1 MLKNCLNSWLSIGFV
16 LSATALAHADPA
28 ELKTFK
34 YGPLDG
40 GTVLHVQS
48 TDNVSWNEL
57 VDGNVYFHGAIDI
70 NTKWPGFVYNKGVGI
85 VLGSCVGAACLTRPV
100 LWSAYAYG
108 RDYYADPVVVTV
120 PTATFTSADREA
132 IIGECNRHLSAD
144 GPTKRHNFEYF
155 MDTTVVADTGQQWTW
170 LGALFQ
176 AEGHYDEDGV
186 WVPDFPAPETF
197 FPEQI
202 NHWKTAAF
210 KINVVCDPVK
220 KPLSNDVAI
229 DFGDYQVNDISLF
242 LSTYVNQNSH
252 PNPATSCKK
261 GEIRVRVKSN
271 QTGLAHFKL
280 WKKIGGDP
288 ASDQDIAVQTNPD
301 GSGGFE
307 GEYTEW
313 VSVDKPTTLQAKVE
327 EIGDVFGIT
336 TEWKDLS
343 LPCKSTGTGGGIS
356 PDTSDYKPTG
366 ALLIGDTGGNK
377 CPRGGQINFSVT
389 ANYSFPMNYEVTCN
403 NGLFQPGV
411 LNPVKNGDKWKGQGK
426 INFINQETQTLSCAL
441 KSKKDGKVWLHA
453 IKSKHF
459 NCTPTIDNAGPGGI
473 AHPQLPDPDAPKAKW
488 EGELTVADSS
498 GLNICPRQGQV
509 FFEVN
514 HNQPDPF
521 DYRISCSNGQLFSG
535 SKTPVSTG
543 GVYKAFGAHN
553 ISVTKQR
560 KIACTLQEKI
570 SNSVYATVAKNDN
583 WFNCRYTTNGQSG
596 SDNLAPQPNDN
607 PAADTSTIDPSAA
620 AAARAERK
628 RLAEDKRRRDAA
640 AAAEKRRKA
649 NALKKRQEAAGKAA
663 VEKRK
668 REAKAAAEAKRRRDA
683 VKAKRLKTKR
693 DADRKAAAKKKR
705 DKALAEKRRKAAK
718 AAVQAK
724 RRGDALKAKRLK
736 AKRDAAR
743 KAAALKAKRAK
754 ALAEKRRKAVKA
766 AAAAERRRAAIKARR
781 KKAAN

>member
-70 NTKWPGFVYNKGVGI
+70 NTKWPGFIYNKGVGI
-85 VLGSCVGAACLTRPV
+85 VLGSCVGAACLTQPV
-100 LWSAYAYG
+100 VWSVWAYG
-108 RDYYADPVVVTV
+108 RDFYADPVTVTV
-120 PTATFTSADREA
+120 PTAKFTDADREA
-132 IIGECNRHLSAD
+132 IIGECNRNLNSD
-144 GPTKRHNFEYF
+144 GPTKSHNFEYF
-155 MDTTVVADTGQQWTW
+155 MDTTVVADTGQQWTA

-176 AEGHYDEDGV
+176 AEGHYNEDGV
-186 WVPDFPAPETF
+186 WVPDLPEAESL

-242 LSTYVNQNSH
+242 LSTYVNQNSN
-252 PNPATSCKK
+252 PNPATTCKK
-261 GEIRVRVKSN
+261 GQIRVRVKGN

-280 WKKIGGDP
+280 WKKIGSDP

-301 GSGGFE
+301 GNGGFE

-327 EIGDVFGIT
+327 EIGNDAFGIT
-336 TEWKDLS
+336 TEWKDLH

-356 PDTSDYKPTG
+356 PDTSDYEPTG
-366 ALLIGDTGGNK
+366 ALVIGDTGGNK
-377 CPRGGQINFSVT
+377 CPRGGQINFSIT
-389 ANYSFPMNYEVTCN
+389 ANYSFPMNYEVTCD
-403 NGLFQPGV
+403 NGIFQPGV
-411 LNPVKNGDKWKGQGK
+411 LNPVKNGDKWKGHGK
-426 INFINQETQTLSCAL
+426 INFINSETQTLSCAL
-441 KSKKDGKVWLHA
+441 KSKKGGKVWLHA
-453 IKSKHF
+453 IESKHF

-473 AHPQLPDPDAPKAKW
+473 ANPQLPDPDAPKAKW

-498 GLNICPRQGQV
+498 GPNICPRQGQV
-509 FFEVN
+509 FFEVDN
-514 HNQPDPF
+514 NKPEPF
-521 DYRISCSNGQLFSG
+521 EYRISCSNGQLFSG

-570 SNSVYATVAKNDN
+570 SNGAYATVAKNDN
-583 WFNCRYTTNGQSG
+583 WFNCRYTTTGQSG
-596 SDNLAPQPNDN
+596 SDNVAPRPNDN

-620 AAARAERK
+620 AAALAERK
-628 RLAEDKRRRDAA
+628 RLAEEKRRRDAA

-649 NALKKRQEAAGKAA
+649 GALKKRREAARKAA
-663 VEKRK
+663 IEKRK
-668 REAKAAAEAKRRRDA
+668 RDAKAVAEAKRKRDA
-683 VKAKRLKTKR
+683 LKAKRLKAKR
-693 DADRKAAAKKKR
+693 DAAKKAAAVKAKR

-718 AAVQAK
+718 AAAKAK
-724 RRGDALKAKRLK
+724 RRLDALKAKRLK
-736 AKRDAAR
+736 AKQDAAR

-754 ALAEKRRKAVKA
+754 ALAEKRRKAAK
-766 AAAAERRRAAIKARR
+766 AAAERRRAAIKARR